1 MKSDQM
7 GTRTAHP
14 SPQDL
19 PLSNWTGFNM
29 RGDKRRLIM
38 SDDHNPSR
46 DDPTPNKSA
55 MDPTAEG
62 ARARA
67 QGTPREACPYAQ
79 NSEEFHEWVEGYDG
93 MSVEGSPLALE
104 VKN

>member
-1 MKSDQM
+1 
-7 GTRTAHP
+7 
-14 SPQDL
+14 
-19 PLSNWTGFNM
+19 
-29 RGDKRRLIM
+29 M

-79 NSEEFHEWVEGYDG
+79 DSEEFHEWVEGYDG
-93 MSVEGSPLALE
+93 MSVEGFASGPRGEKLMRFLGPEPDAHAQVLGSQFGWGSE
-104 VKN
+104 RL

>member
-7 GTRTAHP
+7 GTDPAHP

-38 SDDHNPSR
+38 S

-67 QGTPREACPYAQ
+67 QGTPREACPYARD
-79 NSEEFHEWVEGYDG
+79 SEEFHEWVEGYDG
-93 MSVEGSPLALE
+93 MSVEGSPLARE
-104 VKN
+104 VKS